1 MKKTRAKNTRPDRAG
16 LVPAAQQSG
25 SGVKSTQGKDQV
37 QLKMDL
43 FKPNQNLIAS
53 INNSSA
59 MTAQRKTTSSLSS
72 SSFQIPQRKSTH
84 SLIQAQTEEATAL
97 PFADSEIDLGDSEER
112 ESVPVE
118 PQDQERASATAD
130 LTMKEKLEKARQPT
144 ADDAAGSIGKAE
156 VSPWMREVGLRLLG
170 MGEPAGPA
178 KDDDPKKPGGK
189 EEPAKT
195 DDDVPA
201 KPEAVPAGVPNHFMR
216 TPSKY
221 PKLKKAETSFEKFKE
236 AQEKGFENEAP
247 AKKEGQDDS
256 GSKTSAEEDK
266 QIEGYTDG
274 IIGLVKKGFKNCM
287 ALKTAYEEYQLV
299 KENTDEDPSKMEAA
313 KAAFDTALSG
323 TSIALSAIDNYQKS
337 FGAAQA
343 LAVKAAIPAVSIV
356 MSTVSLIGRIVTLVK
371 NNRLD
376 FGKTAEDSQT
386 DSILSL
392 VQGDEK
398 KKAEVKEILQSEK
411 FRSIVVAAAEFRQ
424 QERDNP
430 AIFSEYRKSQG
441 NAELQERLRK
451 RYPDNFARIEEISK
465 NNNISLERLGPETE
479 QLMSLG
485 VTSQMLEAIIGD
497 QTLINHLE
505 EVKEK
510 RSTNAKIGIF
520 TDLVN
525 IGGDIATLSGAGA
538 VVGSAMKAGAAA
550 IDVARSG
557 GNAIKFA
564 ARAKGASDFSEG
576 AEGGLWGSSIYDS
589 TNILKNDDAKQE
601 RYFHSS
607 RRLVENI
614 ADHDKRVVDVGTTPN
629 KEQVESINQAYGWV
643 ETKILGT
650 GASVTLIKAMA
661 SADSK
666 SANEL
671 VGYFIEKMK
680 QR

>member
-1 MKKTRAKNTRPDRAG
+1 MKKTRSEKSRQDRAA
-16 LVPAAQQSG
+16 LVPAAEHSG
-25 SGVKSTQGKDQV
+25 RESSNSIVQGIN
-37 QLKMDL
+37 QLKP
-43 FKPNQNLIAS
+43 KESLIAS
-53 INNSSA
+53 LSNSSV
-59 MTAQRKTTSSLSS
+59 MTAQQKAANSLSS
-72 SSFQIPQRKSTH
+72 SSIKIKQRGSAS
-84 SLIQAQTEEATAL
+84 SLIQAQAEEAL
-97 PFADSEIDLGDSEER
+97 PFANSELDLGSSSARESSQTESKHEER
-112 ESVPVE
+112 
-118 PQDQERASATAD
+118 AD
-130 LTMKEKLEKARQPT
+130 TKVGSTMEEKLAKARQPT
-144 ADDAAGSIGKAE
+144 AEDAAGSIGKAE

-170 MGEPAGPA
+170 MDEPDEP
-178 KDDDPKKPGGK
+178 KKKKSKKPGGK
-189 EEPAKT
+189 DEPVKA
-195 DDDVPA
+195 DDEAPA
-201 KPEAVPAGVPNHFMR
+201 KPAVVPAGIPNHFMR

-236 AQEKGFENEAP
+236 AQEKGFANEAP
-247 AKKEGQDDS
+247 AKSEGQDDS
-256 GSKTSAEEDK
+256 GSKTSAEEEK
-266 QIEGYTDG
+266 QVEGYTDG

-371 NNRLD
+371 NNKLD
-376 FGKTAEDSQT
+376 FGKTAEESQT

-398 KKAEVKEILQSEK
+398 KKAEVKAILQSEK
-411 FRSIVVAAAEFRQ
+411 FRSIVVAAAEYRQ

-430 AIFSEYRKSQG
+430 AIFSEYRKSLD
-441 NAELQERLRK
+441 NAELHERLRR

-465 NNNISLERLGPETE
+465 NNNMSLDRLGPETK
-479 QLMSLG
+479 QLMSMG

-505 EVKEK
+505 EVKDK

-564 ARAKGASDFSEG
+564 ARAKGATDFSEG

-629 KEQVESINQAYGWV
+629 KEQVDSINQAYGWV